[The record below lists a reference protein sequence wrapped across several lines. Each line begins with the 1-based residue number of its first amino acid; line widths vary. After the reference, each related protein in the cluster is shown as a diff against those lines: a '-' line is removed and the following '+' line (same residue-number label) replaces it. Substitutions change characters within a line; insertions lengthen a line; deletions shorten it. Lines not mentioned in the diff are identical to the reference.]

1 MNKMKLYSYHEEKD
15 HPMTLKIWRLLN
27 VLTFGWSGNRARQIL
42 LRMFGAKI
50 GKGCLICRGVTVYA
64 PWKLKMGNMVCI
76 GPHVELYNKADI
88 IIGSGV
94 VISQDS
100 YLCTASHDISS
111 PLMKLFTAKIE
122 VGDNVWIAAKA
133 NILPGV
139 KIGEGAV
146 VGACSV
152 VAKDVTPWSIVV
164 GNPAREVKKRILSG
178 ELLGR

>member
-15 HPMTLKIWRLLN
+15 HPMALKIWRLLN

-111 PLMKLFTAKIE
+111 PLMKLLTAKIE

-152 VAKDVTPWSIVV
+152 VPKNVPTWSVV
-164 GNPAREVKKRILSG
+164 AGNPAKVVKKR
-178 ELLGR
+178 ELKDE